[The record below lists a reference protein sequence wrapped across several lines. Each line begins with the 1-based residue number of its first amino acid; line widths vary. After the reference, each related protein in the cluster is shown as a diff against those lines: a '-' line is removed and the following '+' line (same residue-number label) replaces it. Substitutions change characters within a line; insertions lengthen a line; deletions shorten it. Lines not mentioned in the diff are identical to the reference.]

1 MVLLYVYI
9 YMYIIYLYQI
19 TIFILVPSMMF
30 EQCVLVLYTWCIG
43 HIAYMSKINTTIQ
56 YSIKT

>member
-1 MVLLYVYI
+1 MVLLYV

-30 EQCVLVLYTWCIG
+30 EYCVFVLYIWCIG
-43 HIAYMSKINTTIQ
+43 HIAYIS
-56 YSIKT
+56 